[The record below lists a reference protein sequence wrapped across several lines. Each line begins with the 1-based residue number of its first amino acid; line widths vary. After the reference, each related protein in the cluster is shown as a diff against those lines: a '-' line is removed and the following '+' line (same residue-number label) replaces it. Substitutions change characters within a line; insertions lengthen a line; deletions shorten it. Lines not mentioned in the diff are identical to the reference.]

1 MKNIRVIAAGIAA
14 AGFISCTVTTHG
26 TSQAAA
32 EGDFAGRNAPYYYHA
47 EGIKAHTVKGDMQ
60 AGIACFGRAI
70 QADSSYAPAYYEIA
84 KILLETDPQRA
95 VAYSQTA
102 NALDTAN
109 LAYQNQLGRALVMS
123 EKYDEAMGI
132 YTRLMRDDPHNPL
145 NYRLL
150 AALYD
155 YKGQPFTA
163 IAILDTA
170 EMRLGRLEELSTY
183 KREILIRLRLYDK
196 AVEEAKKLAGDYPYD
211 DGNYRILG
219 DIYSAMGKDSLALA
233 NYAEAMRLDSGN
245 METLSSLADFYRK
258 SNDAGNYLA
267 TLKLIFENNGMPLE
281 GKKRIFEDITSDLE
295 FYRRNYFAINSLILT
310 LIAKYPDDYNVVD
323 LYATHLIRG
332 GEIEQAL
339 GLYKSFIGMKPDILE
354 AYNQVI
360 GIETFLNRPDS
371 VTKYSD
377 MALARFPDN
386 MDILLGKGYA
396 RLGTNDAAGAVRTFR
411 EAYRAAKDDSTRS
424 VAAGILGDAYHEL
437 GNSRKAYTQ
446 YEKALRLNAD
456 NAGVLNN

>member
-47 EGIKAHTVKGDMQ
+47 EGIKAHNVKGDMQ
-60 AGIACFGRAI
+60 AGIA
-70 QADSSYAPAYYEIA
+70 
-84 KILLETDPQRA
+84 ETDPQRA

-170 EMRLGRLEELSTY
+170 EMRLGRLE
-183 KREILIRLRLYDK
+183 
-196 AVEEAKKLAGDYPYD
+196 
-211 DGNYRILG
+211 
-219 DIYSAMGKDSLALA
+219 
-233 NYAEAMRLDSGN
+233 
-245 METLSSLADFYRK
+245 
-258 SNDAGNYLA
+258 
-267 TLKLIFENNGMPLE
+267 
-281 GKKRIFEDITSDLE
+281 
-295 FYRRNYFAINSLILT
+295 
-310 LIAKYPDDYNVVD
+310 
-323 LYATHLIRG
+323 
-332 GEIEQAL
+332 
-339 GLYKSFIGMKPDILE
+339 
-354 AYNQVI
+354 
-360 GIETFLNRPDS
+360 
-371 VTKYSD
+371 
-377 MALARFPDN
+377 
-386 MDILLGKGYA
+386 
-396 RLGTNDAAGAVRTFR
+396 
-411 EAYRAAKDDSTRS
+411 
-424 VAAGILGDAYHEL
+424 
-437 GNSRKAYTQ
+437 
-446 YEKALRLNAD
+446 
-456 NAGVLNN
+456 

>member
-84 KILLETDPQRA
+84 EILLETDPQRA

-170 EMRLGRLEELSTY
+170 EMRLGR
-183 KREILIRLRLYDK
+183 
-196 AVEEAKKLAGDYPYD
+196 
-211 DGNYRILG
+211 
-219 DIYSAMGKDSLALA
+219 AL
-233 NYAEAMRLDSGN
+233 
-245 METLSSLADFYRK
+245 
-258 SNDAGNYLA
+258 
-267 TLKLIFENNGMPLE
+267 
-281 GKKRIFEDITSDLE
+281 
-295 FYRRNYFAINSLILT
+295 
-310 LIAKYPDDYNVVD
+310 
-323 LYATHLIRG
+323 HL
-332 GEIEQAL
+332 Q
-339 GLYKSFIGMKPDILE
+339 
-354 AYNQVI
+354 
-360 GIETFLNRPDS
+360 
-371 VTKYSD
+371 
-377 MALARFPDN
+377 
-386 MDILLGKGYA
+386 
-396 RLGTNDAAGAVRTFR
+396 
-411 EAYRAAKDDSTRS
+411 TRDTDT
-424 VAAGILGDAYHEL
+424 A
-437 GNSRKAYTQ
+437 
-446 YEKALRLNAD
+446 KAL
-456 NAGVLNN
+456 

>member
-14 AGFISCTVTTHG
+14 AGFISCTVPTHG

-32 EGDFAGRNAPYYYHA
+32 EGEFAGRNAPYYYHA

-84 KILLETDPQRA
+84 EILLETDPQRA

-123 EKYDEAMGI
+123 EKYDEAMVI

-145 NYRLL
+145 NYRPL

-219 DIYSAMGKDSLALA
+219 DIYSAMGKDALALA

-339 GLYKSFIGMKPDILE
+339 GLY
-354 AYNQVI
+354 
-360 GIETFLNRPDS
+360 
-371 VTKYSD
+371 
-377 MALARFPDN
+377 
-386 MDILLGKGYA
+386 
-396 RLGTNDAAGAVRTFR
+396 
-411 EAYRAAKDDSTRS
+411 
-424 VAAGILGDAYHEL
+424 
-437 GNSRKAYTQ
+437 
-446 YEKALRLNAD
+446 
-456 NAGVLNN
+456 

>member
-26 TSQAAA
+26 TSQAVA

-84 KILLETDPQRA
+84 EILLETDPQRA

-233 NYAEAMRLDSGN
+233 N
-245 METLSSLADFYRK
+245 
-258 SNDAGNYLA
+258 
-267 TLKLIFENNGMPLE
+267 
-281 GKKRIFEDITSDLE
+281 
-295 FYRRNYFAINSLILT
+295 
-310 LIAKYPDDYNVVD
+310 
-323 LYATHLIRG
+323 
-332 GEIEQAL
+332 
-339 GLYKSFIGMKPDILE
+339 
-354 AYNQVI
+354 
-360 GIETFLNRPDS
+360 
-371 VTKYSD
+371 
-377 MALARFPDN
+377 
-386 MDILLGKGYA
+386 
-396 RLGTNDAAGAVRTFR
+396 
-411 EAYRAAKDDSTRS
+411 
-424 VAAGILGDAYHEL
+424 
-437 GNSRKAYTQ
+437 
-446 YEKALRLNAD
+446 
-456 NAGVLNN
+456 

>member
-1 MKNIRVIAAGIAA
+1 MKNIRMIAAGIAA

-70 QADSSYAPAYYEIA
+70 QAD
-84 KILLETDPQRA
+84 DPQRA

-163 IAILDTA
+163 IAILDTQ
-170 EMRLGRLEELSTY
+170 RCGWDVS
-183 KREILIRLRLYDK
+183 K
-196 AVEEAKKLAGDYPYD
+196 
-211 DGNYRILG
+211 
-219 DIYSAMGKDSLALA
+219 
-233 NYAEAMRLDSGN
+233 
-245 METLSSLADFYRK
+245 SSPPT
-258 SNDAGNYLA
+258 N
-267 TLKLIFENNGMPLE
+267 
-281 GKKRIFEDITSDLE
+281 
-295 FYRRNYFAINSLILT
+295 
-310 LIAKYPDDYNVVD
+310 
-323 LYATHLIRG
+323 
-332 GEIEQAL
+332 
-339 GLYKSFIGMKPDILE
+339 
-354 AYNQVI
+354 
-360 GIETFLNRPDS
+360 
-371 VTKYSD
+371 
-377 MALARFPDN
+377 AR
-386 MDILLGKGYA
+386 Y
-396 RLGTNDAAGAVRTFR
+396 
-411 EAYRAAKDDSTRS
+411 
-424 VAAGILGDAYHEL
+424 
-437 GNSRKAYTQ
+437 
-446 YEKALRLNAD
+446 
-456 NAGVLNN
+456 